1 MAIGRSNFP
10 REDGYLFAIGHGVV
24 ERDGVL
30 AFGED
35 RARDAEGATHCFST
49 IGARFLGCRQ
59 RRVGAHAS
67 TVSTSYL
74 ANDFVAGHDDR
85 VESSCLSN
93 EHGDQVSGVQMEE
106 IAIGHQ

>member
-1 MAIGRSNFP
+1 
-10 REDGYLFAIGHGVV
+10 
-24 ERDGVL
+24 
-30 AFGED
+30 
-35 RARDAEGATHCFST
+35 
-49 IGARFLGCRQ
+49 
-59 RRVGAHAS
+59 VGAHAS

-93 EHGDQVSGVQMEE
+93 ERGDQVSGVQMEE